1 MNCFLKVLYN
11 NATRNILHLLL
22 RNMSPKH
29 EIFFYNLVLKI
40 EYHSIL
46 WIGQFIFLLD
56 SHVPSFFTVTNN
68 AVMSVFIAKI
78 FLYIHDN
85 YFGLNS

>member
-1 MNCFLKVLYN
+1 MYELFLKVLYN

-40 EYHSIL
+40 I
-46 WIGQFIFLLD
+46 QF
-56 SHVPSFFTVTNN
+56 
-68 AVMSVFIAKI
+68 
-78 FLYIHDN
+78 Y
-85 YFGLNS
+85 G

>member
-1 MNCFLKVLYN
+1 MLYN
-11 NATRNILHLLL
+11 NAARNILHLLL
-22 RNMSPKH
+22 KNISPKH
-29 EIFFYNLVLKI
+29 EIFFYNLILKI
-40 EYHSIL
+40 EYYSIL

-68 AVMSVFIAKI
+68 VVMTVFIPKI